1 MGNFI
6 SSWFSFSR
14 EKPLKGRILLGVC
27 VKSNSRQRSELLARL
42 YKQLPSGNH
51 FFLNALRFSPPS
63 GAMKY
68 TYQGYKVCYKH
79 ILITFANARRWGN
92 SCCLLIYADYYTL
105 TFGHTK
111 GRAADI
117 ISAVRPAV
125 E

>member
-6 SSWFSFSR
+6 PSCFSFSR

-27 VKSNSRQRSELLARL
+27 VKSNSRKRSELLARL
-42 YKQLPSGNH
+42 YKQLPPGNH

-92 SCCLLIYADYYTL
+92 SCCLLYTRIIIRL
-105 TFGHTK
+105 LSGTQK
-111 GRAADI
+111 GAPQILFLRCALL
-117 ISAVRPAV
+117 
-125 E
+125 